1 MRGPG
6 VNLWVMKLT
15 NLKVI
20 GVSLFGGA
28 VVGTAAGLVYAW
40 MADKV
45 AFHGIGTGLFIVGI
59 LALGVGLTGAAE
71 PEQGWSSKRA
81 RGRRSMASR
90 LISEEAVEISSRAL
104 VVWAVIVGLPLVG
117 LSMVAF
123 SLAV

>member
-1 MRGPG
+1 
-6 VNLWVMKLT
+6 MKLT

-20 GVSLFGGA
+20 VVSLVGGA
-28 VVGTAAGLVYAW
+28 VAGTAGGLLYAW
-40 MADKV
+40 LGDKV

-81 RGRRSMASR
+81 EGRRSMASR
-90 LISEEAVEISSRAL
+90 LISEEAVEISSKAMA
-104 VVWAVIVGLPLVG
+104 VWAVTVGLPLVV